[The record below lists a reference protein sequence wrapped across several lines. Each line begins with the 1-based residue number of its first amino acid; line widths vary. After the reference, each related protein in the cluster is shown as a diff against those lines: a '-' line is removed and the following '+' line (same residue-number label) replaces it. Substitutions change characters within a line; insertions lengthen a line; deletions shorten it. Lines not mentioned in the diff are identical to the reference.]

1 MQPDTAPRFITVFG
15 GSQAVPDSPLYRQ
28 ARELGRRLAEAGF
41 GVISGGYGGA
51 MEAVSRG
58 AREAGGQAI
67 GITLATF
74 DHVARRPNAYLTA
87 EHKAANYLDRLAELT
102 RRASGFVALRGGIGT
117 LSEVSVTLSLL
128 QIGELSP
135 KPVVLLGEC
144 WAAYLDTVRREFM
157 LRPEDLSPVYVAADA
172 AQAAAWL
179 QRLLV

>member
-1 MQPDTAPRFITVFG
+1 MQSDTALRFITVFG
-15 GSQAVPDSPLYRQ
+15 GSQAVPDSALYRQ

-41 GVISGGYGGA
+41 GVISGGYGGT

-58 AREAGGQAI
+58 AREAGGQTL
-67 GITLATF
+67 GITLAAF
-74 DHVARRPNAYLTA
+74 DRADLRPNAWLTDRHQA
-87 EHKAANYLDRLAELT
+87 ENYLARLAELT

-117 LSEVSVTLSLL
+117 LSEVSITLSLL

-144 WAAYLDTVRREFM
+144 WQAYLDTIRQHFL

-172 AQAAAWL
+172 AQAAEWL
-179 QRLLV
+179 RRVIA